1 MIESSRP
8 YTYIEGKPF
17 YLPKHAEIN
26 GVRRLKATSLSL
38 PSRYPAGECMD
49 VSKTALKREL
59 RRVIVECL
67 GHGGGLKDFVVNCIQ
82 AIVTAGEEDT
92 MIIGVPMVLL
102 ERELRRAI
110 EETMIYGGD
119 INDLVL
125 RCVDCV
131 EADMATV

>member
-1 MIESSRP
+1 MIESIP

-38 PSRYPAGECMD
+38 PSRYAASECMN

-59 RRVIVECL
+59 RRAIVECL
-67 GHGGGLKDFVVNCIQ
+67 GHGGGLEDFVVNCIQ
-82 AIVTAGEEDT
+82 AIVTAGEGE
-92 MIIGVPMVLL
+92 MIGIPMVLL

-110 EETMIYGGD
+110 EETMIYGSD

-125 RCVDCV
+125 RCVDCL
-131 EADMATV
+131 EADMTTV